1 MKSHN
6 VSAIIPMNSSAVLN
20 GDELDDELDQLEK
33 FAGIGYENNRTQ
45 IDLELDISDE
55 KSENDLAKDSP

>member
-6 VSAIIPMNSSAVLN
+6 VSAIIPMNTHAVLN

-45 IDLELDISDE
+45 IDLELDISDD

>member
-6 VSAIIPMNSSAVLN
+6 VSAIIPMNTNAVLN

-45 IDLELDISDE
+45 IDLELDISDD

>member
-6 VSAIIPMNSSAVLN
+6 VSALIPMNNSAVLN

-33 FAGIGYENNRTQ
+33 FAGIRYENNRTQ
-45 IDLELDISDE
+45 IDLELDISDDE
-55 KSENDLAKDSP
+55 SENHLAKDSL

>member
-1 MKSHN
+1 
-6 VSAIIPMNSSAVLN
+6 MNTNAVLN

-45 IDLELDISDE
+45 IDLELDISDD

>member
-45 IDLELDISDE
+45 IDLELDISDD